1 MLLIAKY
8 GDFKPSAIA
17 LYLSETMKG
26 STQDDSLYLRLS
38 MEPEDYGAKKKKE
51 SEIKSQSTNDSST
64 IKSSNNTSN

>member
-51 SEIKSQSTNDSST
+51 SETNSQTTNDSST

>member
-38 MEPEDYGAKKKKE
+38 MEPEDYGAKKKIE
-51 SEIKSQSTNDSST
+51 SEIDSQSSNASTN
-64 IKSSNNTSN
+64 KSSYMSTQN